1 MSRRKKVVDNAR
13 PLRYRWAVRDNNNSN
28 QSEQK
33 MNNKQTGQTFTDL
46 HIRHNG
52 SATFMVIDKLGQ
64 CVFATD
70 TLRKASNFLKK
81 SIAQG

>member
-1 MSRRKKVVDNAR
+1 
-13 PLRYRWAVRDNNNSN
+13 
-28 QSEQK
+28 